1 MGTSVMLQALQRF
14 LEACLQQTQFRALL
28 DTEGVAKVF
37 RLEGG
42 ETDRPPHPQRS
53 YRCQAVV
60 KQRCTYQ
67 RLRDGRAGA
76 LLAEMRRRSAG
87 ADEHPG
93 RFAQHYAMFIPLQ
106 TGRLAPNRYY

>member
-1 MGTSVMLQALQRF
+1 MLQALHRF

-28 DTEGVAKVF
+28 DTEGVVKLF

-76 LLAEMRRRSAG
+76 LLAEMR
-87 ADEHPG
+87 EHPG
-93 RFAQHYAMFIPLQ
+93 RSAEHHAMFTPLQ